1 MTAPRVDVRTNT
13 ALGFGEKAS
22 YFAGNLGNIIL
33 STVIGSF
40 LLIYLTD
47 VIGIAAAAVG
57 SLFLVA
63 RIVDGASDPIMGYLV
78 DHLPA
83 TKHGRFR
90 SYLLIGGALATVSF
104 AALFLAPA
112 WLSASV
118 VAVWVT
124 YLLWG
129 IAFDFMD
136 IPLNSLL
143 PVMSGDPS
151 TRGRLASIKGA
162 TYLFGTA
169 LITAVTLPVVDALGG
184 GAAGWQTYV
193 IAIAIIS
200 FVLTALAAR
209 GVRERIRPV
218 STEKYRFADLRRMF
232 LGNRA
237 VPILLVSKVATSSAS
252 AAMMAG
258 LPFFFSYYVGD
269 RSLLS
274 AAAIAMVVPMALGS
288 IAAPALSRWTGS
300 KPAYLTSISVVIV
313 GLSSVALLPD
323 LPGAAYLVC
332 FAVTGFG
339 FGGAVAVNYALLA
352 ELTDFVEWKS
362 GFRSEGALASLASFA
377 AKAGAGVGGAAI
389 AYALAVTGYVAN
401 ESQDSAAR
409 NGILLAQSMIPALLA
424 TLGGLIFLAYPIT
437 RKVAAIAIA
446 EVGRRRIEYASAD
459 PDRIDD
465 PENTR

>member
-1 MTAPRVDVRTNT
+1 
-13 ALGFGEKAS
+13 
-22 YFAGNLGNIIL
+22 
-33 STVIGSF
+33 
-40 LLIYLTD
+40 
-47 VIGIAAAAVG
+47 
-57 SLFLVA
+57 
-63 RIVDGASDPIMGYLV
+63 MGYLV

-169 LITAVTLPVVDALGG
+169 LITAITLPVVDALGG

-200 FVLTALAAR
+200 FALTALAAR

-269 RSLLS
+269 KSLLS

-288 IAAPALSRWTGS
+288 IAAPILSRWAGS
-300 KPAYLTSISVVIV
+300 KPAYLTSIFVVIV
-313 GLSSVALLPD
+313 GLSSVALLPE

-377 AKAGAGVGGAAI
+377 AKAGAGVGGAAL

-401 ESQDSAAR
+401 EPQDSAAR
-409 NGILLAQSMIPALLA
+409 NGILLAQSMIPSLLA

-446 EVGRRRIEYASAD
+446 EVGRRRIEYASAA

-465 PENTR
+465 SEKAQ

>member
-1 MTAPRVDVRTNT
+1 MTAPTVDVPNRTEPGLT
-13 ALGFGEKAS
+13 EKVS
-22 YFAGNLGNIIL
+22 YFAGNLGNIML

-47 VIGIAAAAVG
+47 VVGITAAAVG

-63 RIVDGASDPIMGYLV
+63 RLVDGASDPIMGYLV
-78 DHLPA
+78 DHLPV
-83 TKHGRFR
+83 TRYGRFR
-90 SYLLIGGALATVSF
+90 SYLLVGGALATASF

-129 IAFDFMD
+129 IAFDLMD

-169 LITAVTLPVVDALGG
+169 LITALTLPVVDTLGG
-184 GAAGWQTYV
+184 GTAGWQTYV

-200 FVLTALAAR
+200 FALTTIAAR

-218 STEKYRFADLRRMF
+218 SAEKYHLADLRRMF

-269 RSLLS
+269 KSLVS
-274 AAAIAMVVPMALGS
+274 AVAIAMVVPMALGS
-288 IAAPALSRWTGS
+288 IVAPALARRTGS
-300 KPAYLTSISVVIV
+300 KPAYLLSVVVVIV
-313 GLSSVALLPD
+313 GLSSVALFPD
-323 LPGAAYLVC
+323 LPGGAYLVC

-352 ELTDFVEWKS
+352 ELTDYVEWRS
-362 GFRSEGALASLASFA
+362 GFRAEAALASLASFA
-377 AKAGAGVGGAAI
+377 AKAGAGIGGAAI
-389 AYALAVTGYVAN
+389 AYTLAATGYVAN
-401 ESQDSAAR
+401 QVQDSGAR
-409 NGILLAQSMIPALLA
+409 VGILLAQAVIPAVLA
-424 TLGGLIFLAYPIT
+424 VVGGLIFLAYPLT
-437 RKVAAIAIA
+437 RKVAATAIA
-446 EVGRRRIEYASAD
+446 EVTRRRVTQDSND
-459 PDRIDD
+459 PHRTDD
-465 PENTR
+465 LENAR